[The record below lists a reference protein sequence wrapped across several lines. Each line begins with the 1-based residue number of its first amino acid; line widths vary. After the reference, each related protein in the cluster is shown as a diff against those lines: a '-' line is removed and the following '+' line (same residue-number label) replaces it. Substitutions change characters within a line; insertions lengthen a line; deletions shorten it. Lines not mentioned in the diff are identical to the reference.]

1 MLYNMHTPTIGGQ
14 KSVEGYVLFGVILA
28 AGLAFIPANIAR
40 KKGYSYGLWWF
51 YGWMLFIVAIIHV
64 SLIEDK
70 NAPQKQPVPV
80 TQLIGVADEIK
91 KYKELFDQGILTESQ
106 YQEKKEQ
113 LLKLG
118 ESSEKPA
125 ACVQDT
131 SEDYQNG
138 WLNYYFDLLNKGV
151 ITQEEFETKKKQIL
165 GV

>member
-1 MLYNMHTPTIGGQ
+1 MENYIFLGI
-14 KSVEGYVLFGVILA
+14 ILA

-40 KKGYSYGLWWF
+40 KKGYSFGLWWF

-70 NAPQKQPVPV
+70 NAQQKQPAPAV
-80 TQLIGVADEIK
+80 QLVGVADEIK

-118 ESSEKPA
+118 NDAEETTP
-125 ACVQDT
+125 CVQDAST
-131 SEDYQNG
+131 DYQNG

-151 ITQEEFETKKKQIL
+151 ITQEEFDAKKKQLL
-165 GV
+165 GM

>member
-1 MLYNMHTPTIGGQ
+1 MMEDYIFLGI
-14 KSVEGYVLFGVILA
+14 ILA
-28 AGLAFIPANIAR
+28 AGLAFIPADIAR
-40 KKGYSYGLWWF
+40 KKGYSFGLWWF

-70 NAPQKQPVPV
+70 NAQQKQSAPVV
-80 TQLIGVADEIK
+80 QLIGVADEIK

-118 ESSEKPA
+118 KDMKNTTPCEQE
-125 ACVQDT
+125 T
-131 SEDYQNG
+131 STDYKNG

-151 ITQEEFETKKKQIL
+151 ISQEEFDAKKKQIL
-165 GV
+165 EM